1 MKYRYFIFTWKNKR
15 TGVTRHN
22 LVKVMTDVEDMGYV
36 AKSATNIFC
45 STFGSL
51 KYNDIIEIQEVDKEN
66 NPIGEPIKPMDKTS
80 IVPYKR

>member
-1 MKYRYFIFTWKNKR
+1 MKYRYFIFTWKNR
-15 TGVTRHN
+15 RAGVTRHN
-22 LVKVMTDVEDMGYV
+22 LVKVMTDAEDIGYV

-66 NPIGEPIKPMDKTS
+66 NLIGEPIKPMDETS